1 MFSTQMRAIYQR
13 LLILGLLSMCLF
25 YFGFSDEVETVQAA
39 APCIQECETN
49 QGSCNSDCSDSCL
62 PNKTREECN
71 SCILSCRSSFHNCM
85 RHAVDCTTEV
95 SQPGRCSVNYGSHC
109 PVINGTADCGHS
121 SAYNAYFLI
130 CTNLGSSSCVSCPN
144 ERYCVGSGGQ
154 SNCLAN

>member
-25 YFGFSDEVETVQAA
+25 VFGFSDEVETVRA
-39 APCIQECETN
+39 APCIQECETT
-49 QGSCNSDCSDSCL
+49 QGSCNSECNNSCL
-62 PNKTREECN
+62 SDRTKEECD

-85 RHAVDCTTEV
+85 RHAIDCTPDV

-109 PVINGTADCGHS
+109 PIISGQANCSHPD
-121 SAYNAYFLI
+121 AYNAYFLI
-130 CTNLGSSSCVSCPN
+130 CQNLGGGSCVSCPG

-154 SNCLAN
+154 PGCFAN